1 MTFDD
6 YNFNRNTQE
15 MYDVL
20 FTKNIYTLVYRNKRF
35 QEVMNVKKAIPD
47 IIMMPS
53 TPSDYDKFITGHIL
67 DFYGPLYHI
76 NGIYNNLYIHNITK
90 IILDNLYIN
99 FSTDLHDKIEQAIG
113 PNPSFNDI
121 ILLNHIPKYEVKIF
135 FNGIK
140 AERDLYDVLYNQSA
154 LEMYKFKRVME
165 KYN

>member
-76 NGIYNNLYIHNITK
+76 NGIYNNLYIC
-90 IILDNLYIN
+90 
-99 FSTDLHDKIEQAIG
+99 
-113 PNPSFNDI
+113 
-121 ILLNHIPKYEVKIF
+121 
-135 FNGIK
+135 
-140 AERDLYDVLYNQSA
+140 
-154 LEMYKFKRVME
+154 MRVTRKLWSYYHE
-165 KYN
+165 